1 MSRLLGVVATTDC
14 MTESRMDAARR
25 RASLAKAGLG
35 VAAGVAFLVGL
46 GLVRG
51 TVASHA
57 KARPQPL
64 AAPEGFKRALRQ
76 ANVAPGAIAPAQAPP
91 QTSTATS

>member
-1 MSRLLGVVATTDC
+1 MRGLLGVVATTDC
-14 MTESRMDAARR
+14 MTGSRIDAARR
-25 RASLAKAGLG
+25 RAALAKAGLG
-35 VAAGVAFLVGL
+35 VAAGVTFLVGL

-64 AAPEGFKRALRQ
+64 AAPNSFRRALRQ
-76 ANVAPGAIAPAQAPP
+76 ANVAPGAIAPAPAPP

>member
-1 MSRLLGVVATTDC
+1 MS
-14 MTESRMDAARR
+14 ESRFEGARR

-35 VAAGVAFLVGL
+35 LAAGLTFLVGL

-51 TVASHA
+51 TVTSHA

-64 AAPEGFKRALRQ
+64 AAPGSFTRALRS
-76 ANVAPGAIAPAQAPP
+76 ASLAPGVIAPPQAPP
-91 QTSTATS
+91 QTSTAGS

>member
-1 MSRLLGVVATTDC
+1 MS
-14 MTESRMDAARR
+14 ESRIETARR
-25 RASLAKAGLG
+25 RATLAKAGIG
-35 VAAGVAFLVGL
+35 IAAGVTFLVGL

-64 AAPEGFKRALRQ
+64 AAPGSFTRALRQ
-76 ANVAPGAIAPAQAPP
+76 ASLQPGVIAPPQAPP
-91 QTSTATS
+91 QTSTAVS

>member
-1 MSRLLGVVATTDC
+1 
-14 MTESRMDAARR
+14 MTESRMAAARR

-35 VAAGVAFLVGL
+35 VAAGVIFIAGL

-57 KARPQPL
+57 KTQPQPL
-64 AAPEGFKRALRQ
+64 AAPDSFRRALRR

-91 QTSTATS
+91 QTSTTVS

>member
-1 MSRLLGVVATTDC
+1 MS
-14 MTESRMDAARR
+14 ESRIESARR
-25 RASLAKAGLG
+25 RASLAKAGFG
-35 VAAGVAFLVGL
+35 VAAAVTFLVGV

-64 AAPEGFKRALRQ
+64 AAPNSFTRALRQ
-76 ANVAPGAIAPAQAPP
+76 NSIEPGVIAPPQAPP
-91 QTSTATS
+91 QTSTAVS